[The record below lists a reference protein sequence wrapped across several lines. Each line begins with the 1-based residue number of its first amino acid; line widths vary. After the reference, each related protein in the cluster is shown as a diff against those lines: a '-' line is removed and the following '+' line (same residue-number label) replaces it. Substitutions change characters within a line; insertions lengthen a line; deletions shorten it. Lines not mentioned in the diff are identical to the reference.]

1 MYIVYH
7 RMNPRSKKIASEL
20 NIRGVGPVGLML
32 GLL

>member
-7 RMNPRSKKIASEL
+7 RMNPRSKIACEL
-20 NIRGVGPVGLML
+20 NISGVGPVGLML